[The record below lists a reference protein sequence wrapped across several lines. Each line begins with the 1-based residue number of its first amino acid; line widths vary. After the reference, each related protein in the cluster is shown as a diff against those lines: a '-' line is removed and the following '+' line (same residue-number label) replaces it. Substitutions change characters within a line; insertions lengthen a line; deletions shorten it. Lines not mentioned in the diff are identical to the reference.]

1 MPRADQ
7 AQRVS
12 RVNIAFRWLQAGLSP
27 PEVTQKLAAEIG
39 ISSRQAYRYVT
50 EAQQID
56 APMAEVEAKAVF
68 TVKLP
73 QSLITRLHR
82 YSESTG
88 QTLSQIVSH
97 ALLVFFR
104 RGGRG

>member
-7 AQRVS
+7 AQRVL
-12 RVNIAFRWLQAGLSP
+12 RVNLAFRWLQAGLSP
-27 PEVTQKLAAEIG
+27 PEVTQRLAAQIG

-50 EAQQID
+50 EAQQMN
-56 APMAEVEAKAVF
+56 APMAAVEAKAVF
-68 TVKLP
+68 TLKLP
-73 QSLITRLHR
+73 QSPIARLHQ

-88 QTLSQIVSH
+88 QTLTQIVSQV
-97 ALLVFFR
+97 LLAFFR